1 LVTIYYSW
9 GRRVDESALG
19 ILLGKERILNKP
31 NTKFPDI
38 ANRNVKCICIEHNT
52 VVKREG

>member
-19 ILLGKERILNKP
+19 ILLGKARPLNKP
-31 NTKFPDI
+31 STTSPDM
-38 ANRNVKCICIEHNT
+38 ANKTVKCICIAHNT
-52 VVKREG
+52 IVKREG